1 MLHKSFSKTIT
12 VSKEQ
17 LANQVGSG
25 QVSVFATPMMIA
37 LIEQTASECIQ
48 PYLEEGQTSVGT
60 FLSVSH
66 CAATPE
72 GMAVTAQVEVVEIN
86 GREVTFQVRADDEA
100 GMIGEGT
107 HKRFIV
113 SREKF
118 ELKAQNKAKK

>member
-1 MLHKSFSKTIT
+1 M
-12 VSKEQ
+12 
-17 LANQVGSG
+17 
-25 QVSVFATPMMIA
+25 
-37 LIEQTASECIQ
+37 
-48 PYLEEGQTSVGT
+48 GT